1 MAKRLI
7 GLTGGIASGKSAVA
21 KRLEQLGAEVI
32 DTDQIARAIVEPGQP
47 ALASISAHFGTD
59 LLQADGALDR
69 AALRAKIFANPDER
83 SWLEALLHPLIRQTA
98 LARAAQSK
106 KTLVV
111 LVVPLLFETGQ
122 YQQTALN
129 IVVDVDINTQRQ
141 RVLTRDGVSP
151 EQVDQ
156 ILAAQMSREMRLQ
169 KADRVIDNSGT
180 LEQLFAQVDTLYAEL
195 TADSALE
202 L

>member
-21 KRLEQLGAEVI
+21 TRLEQLGAEAI

>member
-1 MAKRLI
+1 VAKRLI

-21 KRLEQLGAEVI
+21 TRLEQLGAEVI
-32 DTDQIARAIVEPGQP
+32 DTDQIARALVEPGQP

>member
-21 KRLEQLGAEVI
+21 TRLEQLGAEVI
-32 DTDQIARAIVEPGQP
+32 DTDQIARALVEPGQP